1 MKPRNVLL
9 VTVLI
14 VIALVALFL
23 QSWIERLILEPATNI
38 WLSIVVYYRSFD
50 EFTLWMLL
58 VSGLAMLGLW
68 SLGQRSRK
76 TEPRNIVKGSISM
89 GPVEDLAS
97 WLADTGR
104 GVYFQWAVANRLARL
119 AKKILNQDMSQS
131 IPTASTWL
139 DRAGEQ
145 IHPEMREYLEAGLQ
159 RAPAPTSRRLLNRLS
174 TQPAYKQDPELV
186 ISFLETMME
195 KRSGR

>member
-1 MKPRNVLL
+1 MKSKKVLL
-9 VTVLI
+9 VTLLI
-14 VIALVALFL
+14 VVALLAFFL

-38 WLSIVVYYRSFD
+38 WLSIVLFYRSFD

-68 SLGQRSRK
+68 SLGRRSRK
-76 TEPRNIVKGSISM
+76 TEPRNLVKEPVSM

-104 GVYFQWAVANRLARL
+104 GAYFQWAVANRLARL

-131 IPTASTWL
+131 LPTASTWL
-139 DRAGEQ
+139 DKAAEQ
-145 IHPEMREYLEAGLQ
+145 IPTEMREYLEAGLQ
-159 RAPAPTSRRLLNRLS
+159 RAPAPTTRRLLNRLS